1 MPKID
6 KAYDP
11 LVSLKADTNFVN
23 ANKHDFQAALNRL
36 GTVHKIRSSLKTIK
50 LDNSFSINHK
60 KGSLPEFYLENKL
73 KLQREKEEE
82 LKRQEEERLYN
93 ENK

>member
-6 KAYDP
+6 KTYDA
-11 LVSLKADTNFVN
+11 LVALKADTNFVK
-23 ANKHDFQAALNRL
+23 ANKNDYEAALSRL
-36 GTVHKIRSSLKTIK
+36 GSISKIRSSLKTIK
-50 LDNSFSINHK
+50 FDNSYSTMHK

-73 KLQREKEEE
+73 KLQKEKEDE
-82 LKRQEEERLYN
+82 LRRQEEERIYN

>member
-11 LVSLKADTNFVN
+11 LVALKTDTNFVKS
-23 ANKHDFQAALNRL
+23 NKHDFETALKRL
-36 GTVHKIRSSLKTIK
+36 GSITKIRSSLKTIK
-50 LDNSFSINHK
+50 FDASYNATHK
-60 KGSLPEFYLENKL
+60 QGNLPEFYIEDKL
-73 KLQREKEEE
+73 RLQKVKEEE
-82 LKRQEEERLYN
+82 LKRQEEERIYN